1 MPGIP
6 FGNQITFGGSGY
18 NTDNEENPLFAQ
30 NPLVDS
36 QEVLGGIKAPT
47 DTAGLAAYTS
57 TASGLYTL
65 RAHSSIAYST
75 TDSEFKVWDGDSW
88 EPFTDFISVTP
99 LKIQITGGSTVAT
112 GLVSNDDNL
121 LDADRIRIGV
131 IDGSGVRI
139 DYQNEVGDATVDTFR
154 LELKNHS
161 QFATE
166 FDVTEYGGDTMRI
179 PMWHAYD
186 SSDNTGSSP
195 NEVPTNGFFRGSPMS
210 VTSDGTT
217 TTVTVSGGL
226 SVTGTLTQGTNV
238 SASSLDV
245 TNRYIKTNDG
255 YEAVD
260 QTAAAAQGGFLVQVG
275 VDDAG
280 TPTTYYQRGI
290 FWDAGDSHWR
300 KAHFTSDS
308 TADDASY
315 VEVEHVS
322 GTSPNI
328 PILELAN
335 SSQAYF
341 STSGDPYLY
350 YYMTP
355 SVMFTYQ
362 TFGASGSDY
371 DIDTNANT
379 DISNQSMTLDG
390 TAVENAA
397 GNPLIA
403 GGSSLDTNFSTYNKV
418 RTARI
423 FSIRAIATDDNVSDK
438 SIKIALPDS
447 IGYNDILMV
456 SVYQISSGSH
466 SNHQRQE
473 IFGAEFIDGSAA
485 AGQDGVF
492 EVQMNQLAFSA
503 GDVFDLVIVA

>member
-1 MPGIP
+1 MPGVP
-6 FGNQITFGGSGY
+6 FGNQITMQGSGY
-18 NTDNEENPLFAQ
+18 NTDNQENPLFAQ

-47 DTAGLAAYTS
+47 NTAGLAAYAS
-57 TASGLYTL
+57 SGSGLFTL
-65 RAHSSIAYST
+65 RAYSSIAYNT
-75 TDSEFKVWDGDSW
+75 EDEEFQVWDGSEW

-99 LKIQITGGSTVAT
+99 LKIQITGGSQVAT
-112 GLVSNDDNL
+112 GLVSDDNNL
-121 LDADRIRIGV
+121 LDADRIRIGA
-131 IDGSGVRI
+131 IDGSGIHVGL
-139 DYQNEVGDATVDTFR
+139 QNEVGDATVDTFR
-154 LELKNHS
+154 LELKNHN

-166 FDVTEYGGDTMRI
+166 FDLTQYNGDTMRI

-186 SSDNTGSSP
+186 NADNTGTSP

-275 VDDAG
+275 VDNAG
-280 TPTTYYQRGI
+280 TPTAYYQRGI
-290 FWDAGDSHWR
+290 FWDAGDEHWR
-300 KAHFTSDS
+300 KAHFSSTS
-308 TADDASY
+308 TAENAAYTEVGHSAS
-315 VEVEHVS
+315 
-322 GTSPNI
+322 TPNI

-335 SSQAYF
+335 SNQAYF
-341 STSGDPYLY
+341 TTSGDPYNY

-362 TFGASGSDY
+362 SFGTPGSDY

-379 DISNQSMTLDG
+379 DISNQSITLDG
-390 TAVENAA
+390 TAVENVD
-397 GNPLIA
+397 GDVLIA
-403 GGSSLDTNFSTYNKV
+403 GGSSLDTSFTTYNKV

-438 SIKIALPDS
+438 SIKVSLPDS

-456 SVYQISSGSH
+456 SVYQISSGTH

-492 EVQMNQLAFSA
+492 EVQMNQLAFVA